1 MSKGQINS
9 YSEGACVKVSKFL
22 SLVLRHKPDTIGIT
36 LDEHGWTDVEEL
48 MKKSKE
54 HGVNFDLDMLDFVV
68 KTNNKKRFAFND
80 SKTKIRAS
88 QGHSVDVDLCL
99 QQQVPPEFLFH
110 GTSIDSVNSIM
121 STGLNKGKRNHV
133 HLSKDVDTALKVGMR
148 HGKPVVFR
156 VLAANMVATGKYVF
170 YLSENGVWLTNN
182 VPPEFLELKEIPTK

>member
-110 GTSIDSVNSIM
+110 GTSIASVNSIM